1 MEQITKANLE
11 DEIEELT
18 RGAVISEYL
27 DPWSGK
33 LRRVALGVK
42 LAQNKWGQCVY
53 NYDELLQIRDWLRGR
68 LWRERGVEV

>member
-1 MEQITKANLE
+1 MQQITKADLE

-33 LRRVALGVK
+33 LRRVTLGVK
-42 LAQNKWGQCVY
+42 CAQNKWGQCVY
-53 NYDELLQIRDWLRGR
+53 NNDGLVQIRDWLRSR
-68 LWRERGVEV
+68 LWQERGVEV

>member
-1 MEQITKANLE
+1 MEQITKADLE

-33 LRRVALGVK
+33 LKRVALGVK
-42 LAQNKWGQCVY
+42 LA
-53 NYDELLQIRDWLRGR
+53 
-68 LWRERGVEV
+68 

>member
-1 MEQITKANLE
+1 MQQITKADLE

-18 RGAVISEYL
+18 RGAVINKYL

-42 LAQNKWGQCVY
+42 LAQNKRGQCVY
-53 NYDELLQIRDWLRGR
+53 NYDELIQIRDWLRSC
-68 LWRERGVEV
+68 LWRERGMEI